1 MRDFADRLPHPMVS
15 ATQQTQRIRRRK
27 ARSAGTVRK
36 REGRAHGTPA
46 FPVHPAGYDTT
57 AADAKPVAVKK

>member
-1 MRDFADRLPHPMVS
+1 MVS

-36 REGRAHGTPA
+36 RFERSHGTPK
-46 FPVHPAGYDTT
+46 FPIQPEGYDATSADSKPQ
-57 AADAKPVAVKK
+57 AAAQASSAKK